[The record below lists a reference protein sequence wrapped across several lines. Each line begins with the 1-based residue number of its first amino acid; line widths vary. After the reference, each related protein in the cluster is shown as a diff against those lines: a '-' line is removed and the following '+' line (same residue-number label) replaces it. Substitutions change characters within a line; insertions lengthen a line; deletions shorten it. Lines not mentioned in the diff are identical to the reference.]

1 MDATTM
7 ATVLA
12 PPAEQ
17 RMRLSGISWE
27 TYERL
32 LTEHE
37 GRQSPRFT
45 YDRGELEIM
54 VISFEHEEA
63 NRLLHDLFTA
73 LADERGLD
81 FVNAGSTTLIRKDL
95 DRGFEPDT
103 CIYIRNAASIRGKRR
118 IELPS
123 DPPPDLVIE
132 VDITS
137 ASIDK
142 MGIYS
147 AMGVAEVWRYDA
159 TSLRFFALEGGKY
172 SARPESAVLP
182 GLTSEVASRFL
193 EDAKTE
199 PRNVW
204 IRKVR
209 EWAKANP
216 A

>member
-1 MDATTM
+1 MDATM

-17 RMRLSGISWE
+17 RIRLSGISWE

-32 LTEHE
+32 LAEHE

-63 NRLLHDLFTA
+63 NRILHDLFTA
-73 LADERGLD
+73 LAEERGLD
-81 FVNAGSTTLIRKDL
+81 FINAGSTTLKRLDL

-103 CIYIRNAASIRGKRR
+103 CIYVRNAARIRGKRR

-137 ASIDK
+137 PSIDN

-159 TSLRFFALEGGKY
+159 ASLRFFALEGGKY
-172 SARPESAVLP
+172 SARAESAVLP
-182 GLTSEVASRFL
+182 GLKSEIASRL
-193 EDAKTE
+193 LGDARSD

-209 EWAKANP
+209 EWARANP